1 MAKKNKIEIDVHADD
16 DGTLKKV
23 GVESKKAAKG
33 MEDLGNKSNNARR
46 NMGGAADMTNRGVK
60 SFSKMQQG
68 VGGLVGVYATLAA
81 QVFAVSAAF
90 QFLKSASDVVNL
102 IAGQE
107 ALGAVTGVAYKTI
120 TASIKEATG
129 GQIAYADAAKAA
141 AIGTAAGL
149 SPEQLN
155 RLGAAAKN
163 VSNAL
168 GRDLTDSFNRLVR
181 GITKAEPELLDEL
194 GIILRLD
201 DAAQKYADTLGLNKN
216 ELTTFQKSQ
225 AVANETLS
233 QAEEKFGAINEI
245 MDPSATSLNRF
256 LVSFDDLMNT
266 IKKGA
271 MKGLRPVFDFLAG
284 NTRALTAALSLMA
297 LPIIKSLIPS
307 FENWGKKV
315 NKSLEAQR
323 EGLKDYRGEIDK
335 TKDAIAMMGRDSA
348 AIGQSSAGV
357 LGSLGKDTTSASKG
371 SGAAFL
377 LGTSDTKAAQ
387 NNARKILDNAKA
399 QMKEHNAVLTGY
411 LQGATAQQLA
421 ILETNYSQRRILL
434 KKHEAVHGTTWKRMG
449 LHVKFW
455 AQEAKLAVMSVQT
468 ALVGFAAN
476 IGTYLSKL
484 FSIGMWLSLG
494 AMVGEIFLGWLDK
507 LNPIS
512 EESERLRKRIA
523 DLTKSNKTL
532 NEELAKMADIQ
543 PFLNLSTQV
552 QQLGQAFTS
561 TNIIAKLAELRA
573 LQSGPAPE
581 LTESEKA
588 IKSLAQM
595 YLDGDDLMRKTLFF
609 TPAVQ
614 MQNLP
619 ILKEFKTLI
628 RETVKASA
636 TKGDNPFKE
645 AEEGTLKLFKNL
657 AALIPRVQEFTD
669 LFEKQGYLTNKQTQ
683 ELASLG
689 EKWQNYGMGVA
700 KAKDALK
707 VFNDELKNLIGTGL
721 RTDPT
726 AEVRIAGYKA
736 MDLQSQGL
744 GGLLSKQEINTDKK
758 AGLENQLKD
767 EQAIRDSFAQ
777 KYGAPSDITGTIG
790 ISIDSL
796 MNKKGGEELVKQW
809 KEITKN
815 VSNAANE
822 VDLVTE
828 NLEEGKKEITNAQEE
843 LLKTARIMTIMNR
856 ISGEIAPLMEK
867 RLKLEKAASKMR
879 TLGIKAGGKLA
890 NIEANRLK
898 REAKTTK
905 LLEIRKAKEGAF
917 EAASNEYKLKGGAL
931 NKQKMEDAENALDLA
946 KHNIELD
953 EDSNKLADKK
963 DKLLKS
969 QVHSMLIMAGIQ
981 RQENAML
988 ERFNQLENQRARD
1001 EMKTG
1006 VAGRTKEDKAYEE
1019 RQRKIARIGG
1029 EAGEIARQRLS
1040 INRADQALDDARLNK
1055 DEAGVALA
1063 EKALEAEIQKLRVLK
1078 LQIEKLENFNQLQ
1091 IQGMRD
1097 ETADTAKRLGEL
1109 SLDPRQQAVNEKLG
1123 LLDKDATADD
1133 KRNAKLAAQDQF
1145 DLNLQLE
1152 ETSALYETIQTS
1164 MSGAF
1169 EDMITGA
1176 KSAKEAFASMA
1187 KSMLAE
1193 LAKIIAKRLM
1203 LKALG
1208 ALGFADGGI
1217 TPKLKGRSYTVG
1229 GVARGPSSGYQATLH
1244 GNEAVVPLPSG
1255 GAIPVQGTGLGGG
1268 TNNVTVNVNV
1278 DNNGNASS
1286 ESQGQGMGQ
1295 DLGKVVAKAVQE
1307 ELQYQKRSGG
1317 ILNPYGAA

>member
-33 MEDLGNKSNNARR
+33 MDDLSNKSNNARR
-46 NMGGAADMTNRGVK
+46 NMGGAADMSNRGVK

-107 ALGAVTGVAYKTI
+107 ALGAVSGVAYKTI

-129 GQIAYADAAKAA
+129 GQIAYAEAAKAA

-149 SPEQLN
+149 SPEQLD
-155 RLGAAAKN
+155 RLGVAAKN

-201 DAAQKYADTLGLNKN
+201 DATQKYADTLGLAKDD
-216 ELTTFQKSQ
+216 LTTFQKSQ
-225 AVANETLS
+225 AVAIETLT

-245 MDPSATSLNRF
+245 MDPSAASLNKF
-256 LVSFDDLMNT
+256 LVSFDDLMNS
-266 IKKGA
+266 IKTGA

-284 NTRALTAALSLMA
+284 NTRALTAALTLMA

-348 AIGQSSAGV
+348 SIGKSSAGV

-434 KKHEAVHGTTWKRMG
+434 KKHEAAHGNSWKKLG
-449 LHVKFW
+449 LHVKHYV
-455 AQEAKLAVMSVQT
+455 QEAKLALMSLGTSMVSF
-468 ALVGFAAN
+468 VGN
-476 IGTYLSKL
+476 IGTHLAKL

-494 AMVGEIFLGWLDK
+494 AMVGELLLGWLDK
-507 LNPIS
+507 LYPIG
-512 EESERLRKRIA
+512 EEAEKLQLRIEK
-523 DLTKSNKTL
+523 LEKSNKTL
-532 NEELAKMADIQ
+532 NEELKKMAQ
-543 PFLNLSTQV
+543 YKSFLTLGEQV
-552 QQLGQAFTS
+552 KQIGQAFTS
-561 TNIIAKLAELRA
+561 TNIIGKLRELRTLQETPPPAQKESTKLLNDIKSFLNQPVPGTQWMGQAFNNAVNTIPLIGRLNKVGLEAAETHRKAMQDPHWQKASDGTLEVLKNLAQLNPEVQAYVELFEEQGHLTAKQAVELDKVQQKWQTYGMGVDKAKESIKEFNDELRA
-573 LQSGPAPE
+573 LIG
-581 LTESEKA
+581 
-588 IKSLAQM
+588 
-595 YLDGDDLMRKTLFF
+595 
-609 TPAVQ
+609 
-614 MQNLP
+614 
-619 ILKEFKTLI
+619 
-628 RETVKASA
+628 
-636 TKGDNPFKE
+636 
-645 AEEGTLKLFKNL
+645 EGLQF
-657 AALIPRVQEFTD
+657 
-669 LFEKQGYLTNKQTQ
+669 
-683 ELASLG
+683 
-689 EKWQNYGMGVA
+689 
-700 KAKDALK
+700 
-707 VFNDELKNLIGTGL
+707 
-721 RTDPT
+721 DPT
-726 AEVRIAGYKA
+726 AQLRMVGAKSIKVQSEGLQGMAEEQGNIAQARINRKA
-736 MDLQSQGL
+736 ELRSQYQQRRDLLAQN
-744 GGLLSKQEINTDKK
+744 KQFVDT
-758 AGLENQLKD
+758 
-767 EQAIRDSFAQ
+767 S
-777 KYGAPSDITGTIG
+777 SGTIAFT
-790 ISIDSL
+790 STDDPD
-796 MNKKGGEELVKQW
+796 
-809 KEITKN
+809 
-815 VSNAANE
+815 AARQ
-822 VDLVTE
+822 
-828 NLEEGKKEITNAQEE
+828 AQEE
-843 LLKTARIMTIMNR
+843 WNKIT
-856 ISGEIAPLMEK
+856 
-867 RLKLEKAASKMR
+867 
-879 TLGIKAGGKLA
+879 
-890 NIEANRLK
+890 
-898 REAKTTK
+898 
-905 LLEIRKAKEGAF
+905 LEIKNSKFAVD
-917 EAASNEYKLKGGAL
+917 EYG
-931 NKQKMEDAENALDLA
+931 
-946 KHNIELD
+946 
-953 EDSNKLADKK
+953 
-963 DKLLKS
+963 
-969 QVHSMLIMAGIQ
+969 
-981 RQENAML
+981 
-988 ERFNQLENQRARD
+988 
-1001 EMKTG
+1001 KTI
-1006 VAGRTKEDKAYEE
+1006 VD
-1019 RQRKIARIGG
+1019 
-1029 EAGEIARQRLS
+1029 
-1040 INRADQALDDARLNK
+1040 NN
-1055 DEAGVALA
+1055 
-1063 EKALEAEIQKLRVLK
+1063 KALEAAIKQLARTMRIQKAMNKLSEKIRPMMEKRNSLELKAAQAKTLGITVEQKLANFQAAELGRQAKSLK
-1078 LQIEKLENFNQLQ
+1078 LQENLLVAQTAQ
-1091 IQGMRD
+1091 KAAREEYGRD
-1097 ETADTAKRLGEL
+1097 ETEINEQAKIAAENAVKLAEHKISLDTEEVRLAREKAHLDQMRLGFMLAQAAIRQDTTGMLEAQILEDSRRRREESMLGGGGRNKVQLGLEKRQRTIESIEGANGKIHQAINDQFAAETKQREAYKTGTAAQQAAADRGLVTAKAKLQVLRDQVHALKNYNQIQVNALQNEQADAQKALGEL
-1109 SLDPRQQAVNEKLG
+1109 SLDPRKQAQKQALGRLDENATDQQK
-1123 LLDKDATADD
+1123 KDAM
-1133 KRNAKLAAQDQF
+1133 AAAGATF

-1152 ETSALYETIQTS
+1152 ETSALYETIQSS

-1208 ALGFADGGI
+1208 ALGFAEGGI